1 MATTISNGTDTLTPE
16 LVDGWEAA
24 REGRTLLHTI
34 LGSNSPAVTLRASAP
49 RTGTLRIV
57 VGTDPSLAADIEA
70 MLSAGSLLTLASTER
85 AAVNMTFV
93 VSGEVTTSLDGDTR
107 SVWLIEAEFQEVA

>member
-1 MATTISNGTDTLTPE
+1 MATTISDGTDTLTPE
-16 LVDGWEAA
+16 LVDGWEATRA
-24 REGRTLLHTI
+24 GRTILHTI
-34 LGSNSPAVTLRASAP
+34 LGSNSPAATVRASAP
-49 RTGTLRIV
+49 RTGTLRVV

-70 MLSAGSLLTLASTER
+70 MLSAGKLLTLASTER

-93 VSGEVTTSLDGDTR
+93 VSGQVTTSLDSETR